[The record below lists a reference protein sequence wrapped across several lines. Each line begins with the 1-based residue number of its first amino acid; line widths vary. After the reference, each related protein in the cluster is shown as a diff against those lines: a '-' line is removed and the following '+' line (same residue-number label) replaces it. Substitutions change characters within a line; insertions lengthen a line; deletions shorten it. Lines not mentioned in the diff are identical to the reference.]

1 MSKVD
6 TLISELQA
14 IAANPKKAMEDYK
27 AETGKGAVGMV
38 PVYTPEEIVYA
49 AGRLPIGCWG
59 GQIEVSKARAYL
71 PAFAC
76 SIMQSVME
84 LECNGVY
91 DGLEAVIF
99 SAPCDTLKCMGQK
112 WKGKCPAIQFAHP
125 QNVVVEGST
134 KYLATEYQFVKDELE
149 KVIGEKITDEAI
161 EKAIVVYNEHR
172 ATMRE
177 FCKVAAEYPQVI
189 DPIKR
194 HAIIKAGFFMDKA
207 KHTAV
212 VKEII
217 AELKAMPVQ
226 PWDGKKVILT
236 GILAEPNELLQ
247 VLIDNKVAVVADD
260 LAQES
265 RQFRADVPMEGG
277 TVLERLAMQ
286 WTKNMYGCSL
296 LTDRKKGRTQMLV
309 DMVKESGA
317 DAVILCQ
324 MKFCEPEEFDYPIYL
339 QKFNELGIKSLKIE
353 IEQQANSFEQ
363 AATRRRSPAEF
374 HIPLPRPDRCRPRH
388 RRR

>member
-6 TLISELQA
+6 TIISELQA
-14 IAANPKKAMEDYK
+14 IASNPKKAMDDYK

-38 PVYTPEEIVYA
+38 PVYTPDEIVYA

-59 GQIEVSKARAYL
+59 AQVEVSKARAYL

-76 SIMQSVME
+76 SIMQSIME
-84 LECNGVY
+84 LECNGTY
-91 DGLEAVIF
+91 DDLEAVIF

-112 WKGKCPAIQFAHP
+112 WKGKCPSIQFVHP

-134 KYLATEYQFVKDELE
+134 KFLATEYQIVREKLE
-149 KVIGEKITDEAI
+149 GIFGEKITDEAI
-161 EKAIVVYNEHR
+161 DKAIAVYNEHR

-177 FCKVAAEYPQVI
+177 FCEVAAQYPQVI

-194 HAIIKAGFFMDKA
+194 HAVIKAGFFMDKA
-207 KHTAV
+207 KHTAA

-217 AELKAMPVQ
+217 AELKAMPIQ

-247 VLIDNKVAVVADD
+247 VLVDNKLAVVADD

-265 RQFRADVPMEGG
+265 RQFRADVPTEGG
-277 TVLERLAMQ
+277 DVMTRLAMQ

-296 LTDRKKGRTQMLV
+296 LTDRAKGRTQMLV
-309 DMVKESGA
+309 DMVKNTGA
-317 DAVILCQ
+317 DAVIACM
-324 MKFCEPEEFDYPIYL
+324 MKFCDPEEFDYPIYFK
-339 QKFNELGIKSLKIE
+339 KFNEEGIKSLKIE

-363 AATRRRSPAEF
+363 AATRVQALVET
-374 HIPLPRPDRCRPRH
+374 L
-388 RRR
+388 

>member
-6 TLISELQA
+6 TIISELQA
-14 IAANPKKAMEDYK
+14 IASNPKKAMDDYK
-27 AETGKGAVGMV
+27 AETGKGAVGMI

-59 GQIEVSKARAYL
+59 AQTEISKARAYL
-71 PAFAC
+71 PPFAC
-76 SIMQSVME
+76 SIMQSIME
-84 LECNGVY
+84 LECGGVY
-91 DGLEAVIF
+91 DDLEAVIF

-112 WKGKCPAIQFAHP
+112 WKGKCPSIQFVHP
-125 QNVVVEGST
+125 QNVIVEGST
-134 KYLATEYQFVKDELE
+134 QFLVTEYAIVKEKLE
-149 KVIGEKITDEAI
+149 KIFGETISDEAI

-194 HAIIKAGFFMDKA
+194 HAVIKAGFFMDKA
-207 KHTAV
+207 KHTAA
-212 VKEII
+212 VKELI

-226 PWDGKKVILT
+226 PWDGKKVVLT
-236 GILAEPNELLQ
+236 GIMAEPNELLQ
-247 VLIDNKVAVVADD
+247 VLVDNKVAVVADD

-277 TVLERLAMQ
+277 SVLERLAMQ

-296 LTDRKKGRTQMLV
+296 LTDRDKGRSDMLV
-309 DMVKESGA
+309 NMVKESGA
-317 DAVILCQ
+317 DAVIVMM
-324 MKFCEPEEFDYPIYL
+324 MKFCDPEEFDYPMYF
-339 QKFNELGIKSLKIE
+339 QKLNAADIKSLKIE
-353 IEQQANSFEQ
+353 IDQQSNTFEQ
-363 AATRRRSPAEF
+363 AATRIQALVET
-374 HIPLPRPDRCRPRH
+374 L
-388 RRR
+388 

>member
-6 TLISELQA
+6 TIISELQA
-14 IAANPKKAMEDYK
+14 IASNPKKAMDDYK
-27 AETGKGAVGMV
+27 AETGKGAVGMI

-59 GQIEVSKARAYL
+59 AQTEISKARAYL
-71 PAFAC
+71 PPFAC
-76 SIMQSVME
+76 SIMQSIME

-91 DGLEAVIF
+91 DDLEAVIF

-112 WKGKCPAIQFAHP
+112 WKGKCPSIQFVHP
-125 QNVVVEGST
+125 QNVIVEGST
-134 KYLATEYQFVKDELE
+134 QFLVTEYAIVKEKLE
-149 KVIGEKITDEAI
+149 KIFGETISDEAI

-194 HAIIKAGFFMDKA
+194 HAVIKAGFFMDKA
-207 KHTAV
+207 KHTAA
-212 VKEII
+212 VKELI

-226 PWDGKKVILT
+226 PWDGKKVVLT
-236 GILAEPNELLQ
+236 GIMAEPNELLQ
-247 VLIDNKVAVVADD
+247 VLVDNKVAVVADD

-277 TVLERLAMQ
+277 SVLERLAMQ

-296 LTDRKKGRTQMLV
+296 LADRDKGRSDMLV
-309 DMVKESGA
+309 NMVKESGA
-317 DAVILCQ
+317 DAVIVMM
-324 MKFCEPEEFDYPIYL
+324 MKFCDPEEFDYPMYF
-339 QKFNELGIKSLKIE
+339 QKLNAADIKSLKIE
-353 IEQQANSFEQ
+353 IDQQSNTFEQ
-363 AATRRRSPAEF
+363 AATRIQALVET
-374 HIPLPRPDRCRPRH
+374 L
-388 RRR
+388 

>member
-59 GQIEVSKARAYL
+59 GQIEVSKARTYL

-99 SAPCDTLKCMGQK
+99 SAPCDTLK
-112 WKGKCPAIQFAHP
+112 HP
-125 QNVVVEGST
+125 QNVIVEGST
-134 KYLATEYQFVKDELE
+134 KFLATEYQLVKDQLE
-149 KVIGEKITDEAI
+149 EIFGEKITDEAI
-161 EKAIVVYNEHR
+161 DKAIAVYNEHR
-172 ATMRE
+172 AVMRE
-177 FCKVAAEYPQVI
+177 FCKVAADYPQVI

-194 HAIIKAGFFMDKA
+194 HAVIKAGFFMDKA

-236 GILAEPNELLQ
+236 GIMAEPNELLQ
-247 VLIDNKVAVVADD
+247 VLVDNKVAVVADD

-265 RQFRADVPMEGG
+265 RQFRADVPTEGG

-296 LTDRKKGRTQMLV
+296 LTDREKGRTQMLV
-309 DMVKESGA
+309 DMVNETKA

-339 QKFNELGIKSLKIE
+339 KKFNELGIKSLKIE
-353 IEQQANSFEQ
+353 IEQQAVSFEQ
-363 AATRRRSPAEF
+363 AATRIQALVET
-374 HIPLPRPDRCRPRH
+374 L
-388 RRR
+388 